1 MNPSL
6 MMSIAAVERDT
17 GLSKDTLRIWER
29 RYGFPNPAR
38 DRQGERCYPVEQVER
53 LRLIKRLLD
62 VGHRPGRIVQLPTDD
77 LQTLADRSADA
88 QGLGRMAPASRSRL
102 DTAPTWAPGAIV
114 SMPAHA
120 DETWVGPCLALI
132 DQHDHHG
139 LHRHLRHAAASLGLL
154 SFVTAVA
161 TPLLALVG
169 DGWLRGRFQIAQE
182 HWVSQLV
189 QQVLQGGLSTL
200 PEPLPQQA
208 PRVLL
213 TTLPGEP
220 HALGMLTVEVALAVW
235 QAQPIN
241 LGAQTP
247 LWDLVHACAAHRADV
262 VSLGFSSAA
271 PATLIQDLLPELRAK
286 LPASVAVWVG
296 GRHPLLTRRPVPGVT
311 VLGDLSQLQDTL
323 LRWRQTRSAPGRAV
337 PSHERD

>member
-29 RYGFPNPAR
+29 RYGFPQPVR
-38 DRQGERCYPVEQVER
+38 DRQGERCYPMDQVER

-88 QGLGRMAPASRSRL
+88 QGLGRM
-102 DTAPTWAPGAIV
+102 DAPGRARTGPAAPRGQAPV
-114 SMPAHA
+114 VTMPARA
-120 DETWVGPCLALI
+120 DETWVAPCLALI

-139 LHRHLRHAAASLGLL
+139 LRRHLRHALASQGLL
-154 SFVTAVA
+154 AFVTTVA
-161 TPLLALVG
+161 TPLLELVG

-182 HWVSQLV
+182 HWVSQMV
-189 QQVLQGGLSTL
+189 QQVLQGGLMAL
-200 PEPLPQQA
+200 PEPLAHQT

-220 HALGMLTVEVALAVW
+220 HALGMLAVEAALAVW
-235 QAQPIN
+235 QAHPIH
-241 LGAQTP
+241 LGPQTP
-247 LWDLVHACAAHRADV
+247 LWDLVHASAAHRADV
-262 VSLGFSSAA
+262 VALGFSSAA
-271 PATLIQDLLPELRAK
+271 PATLIQELLPELRAK
-286 LPASVAVWVG
+286 LPASVAVWAG
-296 GRHPLLTRRPVPGVT
+296 GRHPLLLRRPVPGVT
-311 VLGDLSQLQDTL
+311 VLEDLTRLQEVVQ
-323 LRWRQTRSAPGRAV
+323 RWRQARTPGASA
-337 PSHERD
+337 